1 MTPTEKRLLTI
12 NACVGAGLTVLMVIV
27 TGFGGLDAMER
38 WLYDRRARD
47 NQRFT
52 PPTTDEL
59 VHVDIDDVSLESIG
73 RWPWPRSVMASIVDE
88 LDRAGAEA
96 IGLDIIFSE
105 PQATVG
111 QKDAQGNWVEVDH
124 DAAFARAIKR
134 HGNVILPVSLKPIE
148 RSDKLFDTA
157 VEILLPDL
165 DQTVAEV
172 ADQLD
177 ARGII
182 EDRDRFSHS
191 VFYPA
196 RRRAFYLR
204 VLEQIEANPDTTINQ
219 LHRELLPD
227 VDILIEGT
235 VQRVT
240 LADQYA
246 KARGFYAVQRYG
258 RPAPTEDLDLPASTP
273 ELPPIPILAEQI
285 SATAFVDYIPEAD
298 GTVRSVPLWM
308 EYDGRIFPK
317 LGFAL
322 ACAHLGI
329 DPADPKQV
337 VVEEGAVSLV
347 HPIEG
352 WTRRLPV
359 HKAYMS
365 RLNRRVGCLFHL
377 PWFGPTDAWLE
388 MYGRTSQ
395 GDVKGHMPAAF
406 VYEIATRREKVA
418 QNCGLIDLAVADAL
432 APLMDPADLEA
443 FRKRPRPPLDDV
455 EARYAEIESVVR
467 QMKEAQLY
475 DEFLAVPENAEAIK
489 AYFKEIGLDGTDPD
503 SQAARQSFFA
513 VRTFA
518 LIKKELDILQVQ
530 IREKEAELKKRVE
543 GKSILVGMTA
553 TANVDIVTTSIHN
566 ECPGVLAHGVLFNA
580 IVTEDTWTPTPASV
594 ALILTLVIGLLTTAV
609 SAWLSPSRALAAA
622 GFLGLG
628 YFLTNGIILFDYGN
642 LIVGTAGP
650 ISAVA
655 VVWSGCTLTRFIAE
669 RRERARV
676 TRSFQSYV
684 DPALVSY
691 VLNNPK
697 QARLDGQRREL
708 TVVFTDLAGFTS
720 LSEKLG
726 EDTVPLLNDYM
737 SLMVPAIRKQNG
749 YVNKFLGDGIM
760 FFYGAPLDNEKHA
773 VSAVYTVLEMQGLV
787 DRFNETLH
795 ERGLPR
801 VQMRA
806 GIASGNMV
814 VGDAGSIHAADRG
827 DVASDYTVLGD
838 TVNLGA
844 RLESANKATGTLIML
859 NDRNAELVRD
869 TFLLR
874 PIAKL
879 QVVGKTEGVMTWE
892 PLATIEE
899 ATDDQRHLA
908 ELWHGVVDAFVA
920 GRFQESLD
928 AIDAMDTDVG
938 VTRLTELYR
947 RLNLQ
952 YITDPP
958 GDRFD
963 GSIVLESK

>member
-1 MTPTEKRLLTI
+1 MTPTERRLLTI

-27 TGFGGLDAMER
+27 TAAGGLDAMER

-52 PPTTDEL
+52 PPPTDEL
-59 VHVDIDDVSLESIG
+59 VHVDIDDGSLESIG
-73 RWPWPRSVMASIVDE
+73 RWPWDRSVMARIIDE
-88 LDRAGAEA
+88 LDRAGAKA

-105 PQATVG
+105 PQAVVG
-111 QKDAQGNWVEVDH
+111 RRDGQGNWVEIDH
-124 DAAFARAIKR
+124 DAEFAEAIKKQ
-134 HGNVILPVSLKPIE
+134 GKVIIPVSLKPVDRE
-148 RSDKLFDTA
+148 DELYDAT
-157 VEILLPDL
+157 VEALLPKL
-165 DQTVAEV
+165 DQEIDEV
-172 ADQLD
+172 ADKLE
-177 ARGII
+177 ASGILQ
-182 EDRDRFSHS
+182 DRKLFSRS

-204 VLEQIEANPDTTINQ
+204 ILDRLASDPDISVMQ
-219 LHRELLPD
+219 LQREFLPD
-227 VDILIEGT
+227 FDIHTEGR
-235 VQRVT
+235 VQQII
-240 LADQYA
+240 LAEQYQ
-246 KARGFYAVQRYG
+246 KARGFFAVRQYG
-258 RPAPTEDLDLPASTP
+258 RPAPVEDLVLPASTP
-273 ELPPIPILAEQI
+273 ELPPIPVLAQHI
-285 SATAFVDYIPEAD
+285 TATAFVDYIPEAD

-308 EYDGRIFPK
+308 EYNGRLYPK

-329 DPADPKQV
+329 DPSNPKQV
-337 VVEEGAVSLV
+337 LVEADAVTLV
-347 HPIEG
+347 HPTQG
-352 WTRRLPV
+352 WRRRLPV
-359 HKAYMS
+359 HEAYMS
-365 RLNRRVGCLFHL
+365 RLNRRVGCLMHL
-377 PWFGPTDAWLE
+377 PWFGPTDVWQE
-388 MYGRTSQ
+388 MYGQTKQ
-395 GDVKGHMPAAF
+395 GDIKGHMPAAF
-406 VYEIATRREKVA
+406 VYEIAVFRDKVK
-418 QNCGLIDLAVADAL
+418 QNCALIDLAVADAL
-432 APLMDPADLEA
+432 APLMTQDELAA
-443 FRKRPRPPLDDV
+443 FRKRQRPPLDNV
-455 EARYAEIESVVR
+455 EARYSEIDQVIK
-467 QMKEAQLY
+467 QLKEALLY
-475 DEFLAVPENAEAIK
+475 DEFISVPDDPAAIQ
-489 AYFKEIGLDGTDPD
+489 AFFKEIGIDGTDRD
-503 SQAARQSFFA
+503 SLAARQSFVA

-518 LIKKELDILQVQ
+518 LIQTEIDSLLEQIASKEKEL
-530 IREKEAELKKRVE
+530 REKVE
-543 GKSILVGMTA
+543 GKSILVGSTA
-553 TANVDIVTTSIHN
+553 TGTVDIVTTSIHN
-566 ECPGVLAHGVLFNA
+566 ECPGVLAHGALFNA
-580 IVTEDTWTPTPASV
+580 ILIDDTWTPTPV
-594 ALILTLVIGLLTTAV
+594 WVTLFITLFIGLLTAAA
-609 SAWLSPSRALAAA
+609 SAWLSPSRALPTA
-622 GFLGLG
+622 GLLGLG
-628 YFLTNGIILFDYGN
+628 YFLANGILLFDYAN

-697 QARLDGQRREL
+697 QARLDGQLREL

-760 FFYGAPLDNEKHA
+760 FFYGAPLANERHA
-773 VSAVYTVLEMQGLV
+773 VSAVYTVLEMQKLV
-787 DRFNETLH
+787 DQFNQTLN

-806 GIASGNMV
+806 GIASGHMV
-814 VGDAGSIHAADRG
+814 VGDAGSIHADDRG

-879 QVVGKTEGVMTWE
+879 QVVGKTEGIMAWE
-892 PLATIEE
+892 PLAPLEE
-899 ATDDQRHLA
+899 ATDEQRHVA

-920 GRFQESLD
+920 GEFQESLD
-928 AIDAMDTDVG
+928 AIDAMDMDVG

-958 GDRFD
+958 GESFD